1 MRDAFHKELE
11 ALDQEIVRMGA
22 IVERSTQDAT
32 RALVECDRELAQ
44 SVRAGDD
51 AIDAMFLDIEKRS
64 LTLLAQQ
71 APVAGDLRLIVAI
84 LRVVN
89 DLERVGDLAYN
100 IAKLVQL
107 EDFCERRRR
116 HPKAIHTL
124 VADLG
129 DAAGH
134 LIGKA
139 IDAWAAKDEALA
151 ADLARQDD
159 RIDELHGQ
167 LIQSLLELND
177 QASVGPAIRLA
188 MVGRYFERIGD
199 HAVNMGERVRYFITG
214 DEEHLG

>member
-22 IVERSTQDAT
+22 VVERSTEDAT
-32 RALVECDRELAQ
+32 RALVECDRNLAQ
-44 SVRAGDD
+44 SVREGDD
-51 AIDAMFLDIEKRS
+51 QIDAMFLDIEKRS

-71 APVAGDLRLIVAI
+71 APVASDLRLIVAI

-100 IAKLVQL
+100 IAKLVL
-107 EDFCERRRR
+107 VEDFCDPG
-116 HPKAIHTL
+116 PKAIRGL
-124 VADLG
+124 VSDLG
-129 DAAGH
+129 EAAAH

-139 IDAWAAKDEALA
+139 IDAWAAKDESLA
-151 ADLARQDD
+151 ADLALQDD
-159 RIDELHGQ
+159 RIDELHAQ
-167 LIQSLLELND
+167 LIKRLLELND

-199 HAVNMGERVRYFITG
+199 HAVNMGERVRYYITG
-214 DEEHLG
+214 NEEHLG

>member
-1 MRDAFHKELE
+1 
-11 ALDQEIVRMGA
+11 
-22 IVERSTQDAT
+22 
-32 RALVECDRELAQ
+32 
-44 SVRAGDD
+44 
-51 AIDAMFLDIEKRS
+51 
-64 LTLLAQQ
+64 
-71 APVAGDLRLIVAI
+71 VAGDLRLIVAI

-107 EDFCERRRR
+107 EDFCEPG
-116 HPKAIHTL
+116 PKAIHTL

-129 DAAGH
+129 NAAAQ
-134 LIGKA
+134 LIGKS
-139 IDAWAAKDEALA
+139 IDAWATKDEALA

-159 RIDELHGQ
+159 RIDDLHAQ
-167 LIQSLLELND
+167 LITRLLELND

-199 HAVNMGERVRYFITG
+199 HAVNLGERVRYFVTG

>member
-22 IVERSTQDAT
+22 LVERSTQDAT
-32 RALVECDRELAQ
+32 RALIECDRELAQ
-44 SVRAGDD
+44 AVREGDEE
-51 AIDAMFLDIEKRS
+51 IDGLFLDIEKRS
-64 LTLLAQQ
+64 LALLAQQ

-89 DLERVGDLAYN
+89 DLERVGDLSYN

-107 EDFCERRRR
+107 EGLCEPG
-116 HPKAIHTL
+116 PKPVQRL

-129 DAAGH
+129 EAAAQ

-139 IDAWAAKDEALA
+139 IDAWATKDEALA
-151 ADLARQDD
+151 ADLASQDD
-159 RIDELHGQ
+159 RVDELHAQ
-167 LIQSLLELND
+167 LIATLLGLND

-199 HAVNMGERVRYFITG
+199 HAVNMGERVRYFLTG

>member
-1 MRDAFHKELE
+1 LE
-11 ALDQEIVRMGA
+11 AVDQQIVAMGA
-22 IVERSTQDAT
+22 VVERSTQDAT
-32 RALVECDRELAQ
+32 RALVECDRALAQ
-44 SVRAGDD
+44 KVREGDD
-51 AIDAMFLDIEKRS
+51 EIDRLFLDIEKRS

-107 EDFCERRRR
+107 DELCEPG
-116 HPKAIHTL
+116 PKAIRAL
-124 VADLG
+124 VSDLG
-129 DAAGH
+129 QAAGQ

-139 IDAWAAKDEALA
+139 IDAWATKDEALA
-151 ADLARQDD
+151 ADLAREDD
-159 RIDELHGQ
+159 RIDELHAQ
-167 LIQSLLELND
+167 LIHSLLELND

>member
-11 ALDQEIVRMGA
+11 ALDQEIVAMGA
-22 IVERSTQDAT
+22 VVERSTQDAT

-44 SVRAGDD
+44 KVRDGDEE
-51 AIDAMFLDIEKRS
+51 IDRMFLDIEKRS
-64 LTLLAQQ
+64 LALLAQQ

-89 DLERVGDLAYN
+89 DLERTGDLAYN

-107 EDFCERRRR
+107 DDFREPG
-116 HPKAIHTL
+116 PKVIHAL

-129 DAAGH
+129 QAAGH
-134 LIGKA
+134 LIGRA
-139 IDAWAAKDEALA
+139 IDAWATKDEDLA
-151 ADLARQDD
+151 ADLAREDD
-159 RIDELHGQ
+159 WIDELHAQ
-167 LIQSLLELND
+167 LIQRLLELND

-199 HAVNMGERVRYFITG
+199 HAVNMGERVRYFVTG